1 MSVWK
6 VSGGKKLY
14 GDIRIQG
21 SKNAVLPI
29 MAAAIITGCE
39 TELLNCPQLSDVEAA
54 MAILRHLGC
63 KAERDGDTVSI
74 DSRGMNVTDIPHDLM
89 REMRSSV
96 IFLGAILARAH
107 EATLSYPGGCEL
119 GARPIDLHLEAL
131 RSLGAEI
138 TEQGGNLYCRDE
150 GLRGARINLSFPS
163 VGATENAMLAACGA
177 QGETV
182 ITNAAKEPEII
193 DLQNFLIKLGVSI
206 TGAGSS
212 TITISGIVPQS
223 KVGHRVMTDRI
234 VSATALCCAASAG
247 GSIMLKGVIPA
258 YFETVTSALENMGC
272 EVERK
277 ANSVRLSSSGNL
289 RAPRPIVTR
298 PYPGFPTDAQPLLMA
313 ACLKAEGTTVF
324 TENIF
329 ENRYRHAVELCRLGA
344 DISVVGRVAVVTG
357 VRELIGAPVA
367 ATDLRGGAA
376 LVTAALG
383 AKGLTTVYDTGHIV
397 RGYDELDKML
407 LSLGADISYEYD
419 RLACVV

>member
-74 DSRGMNVTDIPHDLM
+74 DSRGMNATDIPHDLM

-247 GSIMLKGVIPA
+247 GSIMLKGVVPA

-277 ANSVRLSSSGNL
+277 ANSVRLCSSGIL

-397 RGYDELDKML
+397 RGHDELDKML

>member
-63 KAERDGDTVSI
+63 KAERDGDTVCI
-74 DSRGMNVTDIPHDLM
+74 DSRGMNKTDIPHDLM

-131 RSLGAEI
+131 RSLGAEV
-138 TEQGGNLYCRDE
+138 TELGGNLYCRDE
-150 GLRGARINLSFPS
+150 GLKGARINLSFPS

-177 QGETV
+177 EGETV
-182 ITNAAKEPEII
+182 ITNAAREPEII
-193 DLQNFLIKLGVSI
+193 DLQNFLVKLGVSI
-206 TGAGSS
+206 SGAGTS
-212 TITISGIVPQS
+212 TIIISGIVPQA

-247 GSIMLKGVIPA
+247 GSITLRGVIPA
-258 YFETVTSALENMGC
+258 YFETVTAALENMGC
-272 EVERK
+272 EIERK
-277 ANSVRLSSSGNL
+277 TNSVKIISSGTL
-289 RAPRPIVTR
+289 RAPKPIVTR

-357 VRELIGAPVA
+357 VRDLIGAPVA

-383 AKGLTTVYDTGHIV
+383 ARGLTTVYDTGHIV
-397 RGYDELDKML
+397 RGYDELDRML
-407 LSLGADISYEYD
+407 LNLGADISYEDD

>member
-63 KAERDGDTVSI
+63 KAERDGDTVCI
-74 DSRGMNVTDIPHDLM
+74 DSRGMNKTDIPHDLM

-131 RSLGAEI
+131 RSLGAEV

-150 GLRGARINLSFPS
+150 GLKGARINLSFPS
-163 VGATENAMLAACGA
+163 VGATENAMLAACA
-177 QGETV
+177 ADGETV
-182 ITNAAKEPEII
+182 ITNAAREPEII
-193 DLQNFLIKLGVSI
+193 DLQNFLLKLGVSI
-206 TGAGSS
+206 SGAGSS
-212 TITISGIVPQS
+212 TITISGIVPQT

-247 GSIMLKGVIPA
+247 GSITLKGVVPA
-258 YFETVTSALENMGC
+258 YFETVTAALENMGC
-272 EVERK
+272 EIERK
-277 ANSVRLSSSGNL
+277 ANSVKISSSGAL
-289 RAPRPIVTR
+289 RAPKPIVTR

-383 AKGLTTVYDTGHIV
+383 ARGLTTVYDTGHIV

-407 LSLGADISYEYD
+407 LSLGADISYEFD